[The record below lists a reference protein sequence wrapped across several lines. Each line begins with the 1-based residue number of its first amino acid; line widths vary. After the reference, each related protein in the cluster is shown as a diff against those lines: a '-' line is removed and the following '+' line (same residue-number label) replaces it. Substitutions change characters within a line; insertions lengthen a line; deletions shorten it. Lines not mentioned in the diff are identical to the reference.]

1 VLPSRGFGELD
12 GNHATRSCLEI
23 DFVDRAVFVNA
34 LLLFRKSKW
43 AGSGGVWSLSTL
55 DLHRAVGTIGVVGDY

>member
-1 VLPSRGFGELD
+1 MLPSRGFVELD